1 MTKDEALKLAFE
13 ALEGVLDDAPK
24 VLDASIAGGLYE
36 VVQCRDAITAIKQA
50 LAQPEQEP
58 AGDEWTPCM
67 KLPVVVHVRK
77 QRPGEA
83 HVSTREGITPV
94 KPDDLIMRGV
104 SGEEYPIGRAIFEQT
119 YSLDTTPPLPVQPE
133 QEPNN
138 TRPCRSC
145 GGTGD
150 QDTGIAESPIAT
162 CKPCKGTGQIALAQ
176 PEERNFCPRCGK
188 RTAIADLVTIH
199 TCTPPR
205 GNA

>member
-50 LAQPEQEP
+50 LAE
-58 AGDEWTPCM
+58 
-67 KLPVVVHVRK
+67 
-77 QRPGEA
+77 
-83 HVSTREGITPV
+83 
-94 KPDDLIMRGV
+94 
-104 SGEEYPIGRAIFEQT
+104 
-119 YSLDTTPPLPVQPE
+119 PE

-150 QDTGIAESPIAT
+150 QNTGIAESPIAN
-162 CKPCKGTGQIALAQ
+162 CKPCKGKGQIALAQPELCKYGQEPKSCTSSPMDCQCAIEAALAQ
-176 PEERNFCPRCGK
+176 PEERNFCQRCGK
-188 RTAIADLVTIH
+188 RTADLTTIH
-199 TCTPPR
+199 TCTPPVATGSR
-205 GNA
+205 DFYGLPNKSVSASNADGKCVTAGETAP